1 LRTEQPVERERQPDE
16 GEYRRKIEEQVGVGI
31 HRRTLS
37 TILSIARAI
46 ANAARRDRILRQRGA
61 PIEWRAAHT
70 ISRRLFAAY
79 TNRHVNYSDK
89 L

>member
-1 LRTEQPVERERQPDE
+1 
-16 GEYRRKIEEQVGVGI
+16 
-31 HRRTLS
+31 
-37 TILSIARAI
+37 LSIARAI